1 MLPPDILT
9 KGCKIIYVCRNPKD
23 TCVSFFHHNNL
34 MKDGYAEDFQHFEQV
49 RPNSWMKHGLKKQ

>member
-1 MLPPDILT
+1 MLPPDIFT

-49 RPNSWMKHGLKKQ
+49 RPIYV